1 MKHRPQLA
9 LKRRELDNRC
19 LLPRGIARKN
29 HYNQRFRFNRVPF
42 GFLASKPSS
51 ATFPLNEEPNSRP
64 QHRLSRS
71 VRGLSTELCR
81 AVKRALIERPLTWR
95 SRSGL
100 HMAVGALSEELL
112 RMVPSLISTIFTS
125 IRHRSIQIERNKT

>member
-19 LLPRGIARKN
+19 HLRKGIARKN

-51 ATFPLNEEPNSRP
+51 ATCPLNAESNSMSQYRM
-64 QHRLSRS
+64 SR
-71 VRGLSTELCR
+71 VIRGSLTELCR
-81 AVKRALIERPLTWR
+81 AVKRASIERPLTWE
-95 SRSGL
+95 SHLGL
-100 HMAVGALSEELL
+100 HMAVGARWEELL
-112 RMVPSLISTIFTS
+112 RMVLSLISTIFRS
-125 IRHRSIQIERNKT
+125 IHRRSIQIERSAT